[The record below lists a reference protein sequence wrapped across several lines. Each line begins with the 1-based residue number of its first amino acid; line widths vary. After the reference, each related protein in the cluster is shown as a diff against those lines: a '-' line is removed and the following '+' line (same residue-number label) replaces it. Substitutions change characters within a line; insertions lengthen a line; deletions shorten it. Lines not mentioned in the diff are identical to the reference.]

1 MKSYINMG
9 YYGKGLLREM
19 FKLVIIAIFVCSL
32 LSNIAYADPMHWLD
46 EIEQLYYSGNCSAIE
61 HVLQSNTPNTNIERA
76 GHLYYTAK
84 MAIHKEEIVGLL
96 EQAIRMA
103 PDSIYGQ
110 RSLTDLAN
118 ISLLERDYNRSLN
131 YLLQVNPQMISDRD
145 YLLSSVYLRLE
156 RYPDAIRA
164 AQDFIKITKDNVKR
178 ELSYFQIIEAYI
190 QNEQYHQALLTL
202 ETMKNQNYVVN
213 YPAIVDYKEGFCY
226 EMTGQVNQA
235 VDKYKSV
242 IINYP
247 YTEFAFRAERRLS
260 DISIHHID
268 GDLYPPITTTQPER
282 PLILTPPGTPT
293 DHTEYYY
300 VQVNAFSEEK
310 NATAHSEYL
319 RNLGYSNIV
328 FSKEVYDR
336 QLFVVAVGPFE
347 NQDAARSKQ
356 TDIKSRLNLES
367 FIIKY

>member
-1 MKSYINMG
+1 MKNYSDMG
-9 YYGKGLLREM
+9 YYGKGLLSNM
-19 FKLVIIAIFVCSL
+19 FKVWIIAIIASSL
-32 LSNIAYADPMHWLD
+32 LSNIAFADPIHWLD
-46 EIEQLYYSGNCSAIE
+46 EIEQLYFTGNWSVIE
-61 HVLQSNTPNTNIERA
+61 HVLQSQTPTTNIERA

-84 MAIHKEEIVGLL
+84 IAIHKDEIVELL
-96 EQAIRMA
+96 NQTIRLA
-103 PDSIYGQ
+103 PNSIYGQ
-110 RSLTDLAN
+110 RALTDLAN
-118 ISLLERDYNRSLN
+118 ILLLERDYNGSLN
-131 YLLQVNPQMISDRD
+131 YLLQVDPQMISDRD
-145 YLLSSVYLRLE
+145 YLLSSVYLKLK

-190 QNEQYHQALLTL
+190 LNEQYHQALLTL

-213 YPAIVDYKEGFCY
+213 YPAVVDYKEGYCY
-226 EMTGQVNQA
+226 EMTGQINQS

-247 YTEFAFRAERRLS
+247 YTEYAFQAERRLS
-260 DISIHHID
+260 DISLHHID
-268 GDLYPPITTTQPER
+268 SDLYPPITVNQPER
-282 PLILTPPGTPT
+282 PLILTPSVTPS

-319 RNLGYSNIV
+319 LNLGYSNIV
-328 FSKEVYDR
+328 FSKVVYDR

-347 NQDAARSKQ
+347 DQDIARSRQ
-356 TDIKSRLNLES
+356 NDIKSRLNLES